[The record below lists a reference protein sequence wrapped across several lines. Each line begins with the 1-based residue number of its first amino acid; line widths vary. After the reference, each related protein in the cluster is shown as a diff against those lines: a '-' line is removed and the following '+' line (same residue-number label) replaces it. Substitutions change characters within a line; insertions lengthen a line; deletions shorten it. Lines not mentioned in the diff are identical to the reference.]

1 MTRGSVSHRQRY
13 HGAALLYWVF
23 HCRLH
28 AAMPASLADI
38 AERYVHLVLAIGQ
51 HDASYVDAYYGP
63 PEWQTAAAAA
73 RLPLAKISQDI
84 AAALALL
91 PLSDD
96 QETQWRAA
104 NLRTQLLA
112 MQARVAMLGGQKL
125 GFDEE
130 SARLYDAVSPHHT
143 RPWYEAIV
151 AQVDHLLPGAGSV
164 SDRVQ
169 AFRQQFIIPPERL
182 QDVMQA
188 AIATGRERTLAR
200 IALPAEEDFVL
211 ELVTDKPWSGY
222 NWYKGN
228 YQSVIQINTDL
239 PVYIERAIDLGCHE
253 AYPGHHV
260 YNVLLERDLVRG
272 KGWAEYCVYPLYS
285 PQSLIAE
292 GTANYGIELC
302 LNDEERLAFE
312 QQVLFP
318 LAGLDAR
325 LAPRYLA
332 LNRLLAQLAY
342 ADNDIARQYL
352 DGSLTRAEALE
363 WLVNVRLYPV
373 EKAAQRLQFYDGMGA
388 YVINYN
394 LGQDMVKA
402 WVKRQGATREQ
413 HWAAFRALMSSPRT
427 PTALLA

>member
-1 MTRGSVSHRQRY
+1 
-13 HGAALLYWVF
+13 
-23 HCRLH
+23 
-28 AAMPASLADI
+28 MPASLSDI

-63 PEWQTAAAAA
+63 PQWQADAAAV
-73 RLPLAKISQDI
+73 RLPLERIGEDI
-84 AAALALL
+84 DATLTMLARLAL
-91 PLSDD
+91 PGD
-96 QETQWRAA
+96 QETRLRAT

-112 MQARVAMLGGQKL
+112 LQTRLAMLGGVRL
-125 GFDEE
+125 PFDEE
-130 SARLYDAVSPHHT
+130 SARLYDAVSPHHA
-143 RPWYEAIV
+143 RAWYEAIV

-169 AFRQQFIIPPERL
+169 AFRQQFVIPPECL
-182 QDVMQA
+182 QAVMQA
-188 AIATGRERTLAR
+188 AIAAGRERTLAR
-200 IALPAEEDFVL
+200 IALPPEEDFVL
-211 ELVTDKPWSGY
+211 EFVTDKPWSGY

-239 PVYIERAIDLGCHE
+239 PIYIDRAVDLGCHE

-272 KGWAEYCVYPLYS
+272 RGWLEYCVYPLFS

-292 GTANYGIELC
+292 GTANHGIELC
-302 LNDEERLAFE
+302 FTDDERLAFE

-318 LAGLDAR
+318 LAGLDPA
-325 LAPRYLA
+325 LAPRYLE

-352 DGSLTRAEALE
+352 EGGLDREQAVE
-363 WLVNVRLYPV
+363 WLVNVRLYPA

-394 LGQDMVKA
+394 LGQDMARA
-402 WVKRQGATREQ
+402 WVERQGATREQ
-413 HWAAFRALMSSPRT
+413 HWAAFRELMSSPRT
-427 PTALLA
+427 PAGLLE